1 MGIGGGI
8 FLLVVG
14 AILAFAV
21 SDSVEGVNLPMIGWI
36 LMGAGVLTIG
46 FALVLA
52 NQRTNTRHTEVVE
65 RREEPP
71 TTRV

>member
-14 AILAFAV
+14 AILSFGV
-21 SDSVEGVNLPMIGWI
+21 SDAVEGVNLVVIGYI
-36 LMGAGVLTIG
+36 LMGAGVLTI
-46 FALVLA
+46 VLA
-52 NQRTNTRHTEVVE
+52 IAINNQRTNTRHTEVVE

-71 TTRV
+71 PRV